1 MTQAANEIIDF
12 SDPSIPVKAYITN
25 YEGFVSPHLHNEIEW
40 LYMLSGSMTVQIM
53 DETVTLN
60 RGEIIIINSFVVH
73 STTRTD
79 SDSYMCMLQFN
90 PDVLIHN
97 SLASEY
103 KYAVP
108 FLCQDRFHYRII
120 KPTEAEHQRE
130 IAALLTDTANEF
142 QYKATGYEIMI
153 KSNLYKLLALLY
165 RYNLISYEKPRES
178 HRDAAVKARLAK
190 VVEYVEK
197 HYEESIEVP
206 QVARLAGLN
215 PDYFCRLFKSVTGQ
229 SFIQYLNTVRVSV
242 AERLLLTTD
251 RLITDIL
258 VETGFS
264 SLSYFNRTFKK
275 IKHCSPS
282 EYRKQVVSLPPA
294 APPDPTHEAALVRLH
309 LVPGTGGEEEAKPYP
324 LQMDVFSEDDLNYY
338 SNLDD
343 GFPEQAIEG

>member
-1 MTQAANEIIDF
+1 MTQAAKEIVDF

-25 YEGFVSPHLHNEIEW
+25 YEGVVNAHLHNEIEF
-40 LYMLSGSMTVQIM
+40 LYMLSGSLTVQIM
-53 DETVTLN
+53 DETVVLN

-73 STTRTD
+73 ATIRTD
-79 SDSYMCMLQFN
+79 SESYTCMLQFN

-97 SLASEY
+97 SLTSEY
-103 KYAVP
+103 KYAIP
-108 FLCQDRFHYRII
+108 FLCQDRFRYRII
-120 KPTEAEHQRE
+120 RPTEAEHQRE
-130 IAALLTDTANEF
+130 IAALLTDTSNEF
-142 QYKATGYEIMI
+142 QYKVTGYEIMI
-153 KSNLYKLLALLY
+153 KSNLYKLIALLY
-165 RYNLISYEKPRES
+165 RYKLISYEKPRES

-206 QVARLAGLN
+206 QVARLANLN
-215 PDYFCRLFKSVTGQ
+215 PDYFCRLFKTVTGQ

-282 EYRKQVVSLPPA
+282 EYRRQAGLILH
-294 APPDPTHEAALVRLH
+294 APPPEPEHEGALVRLH
-309 LVPGTGGEEEAKPYP
+309 LIPGTGSVHEAKPFT
-324 LQMDVFSEDDLNYY
+324 LQMEDYPDPVD
-338 SNLDD
+338 SH
-343 GFPEQAIEG
+343 PVIT